1 MGPVIFLGP
10 IYLNYQPDIILL
22 NSNITEAAKQTK
34 KLMGVDKIDVDA
46 VKSKAGLQTVWFGL
60 FGLLLSQPSKKYK

>member
-34 KLMGVDKIDVDA
+34 KLMGVDTIDVDA
-46 VKSKAGLQTVWFGL
+46 VKSKAGLLTIWFGL
-60 FGLLLSQPSKKYK
+60 FGLLLSQPSKN